1 MSARPRDPEPAAE
14 IIERFLRAR
23 YRIAA
28 DDPGF
33 SRRANLWEEGYVDS
47 VGVVEVLEFL
57 ERTFAT
63 PIPEEALFSPDFSC
77 IDGMA
82 GFVER
87 SLEPRAPLT
96 LESRQERLAAMEGVH
111 QRRVP

>member
-1 MSARPRDPEPAAE
+1 MSARPRDPDPAAA
-14 IIERFLRAR
+14 IIERFVRAR

-33 SRRANLWEEGYVDS
+33 SRRVNLWEEGYVDS
-47 VGVVEVLEFL
+47 VGVVEVIEFL

-63 PIPEEALFSPDFSC
+63 TIPEEALFSTDFAC

-82 GFVER
+82 DVVRR
-87 SLEPRAPLT
+87 SLEPRAPLAF
-96 LESRQERLAAMEGVH
+96 EPRHERLAALEGVH